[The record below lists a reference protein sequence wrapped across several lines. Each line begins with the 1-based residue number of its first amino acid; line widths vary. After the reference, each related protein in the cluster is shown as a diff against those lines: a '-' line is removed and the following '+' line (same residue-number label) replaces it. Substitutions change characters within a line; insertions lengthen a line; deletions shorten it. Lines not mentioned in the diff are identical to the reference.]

1 MNEVQT
7 MAKAGE
13 NIGTAVGT
21 ALMTARQGATVAS
34 KNSAAASRRLAR
46 STAAQ
51 TRRKLA
57 ESGIGRAQLRELQNA
72 FAESLWRARHELASK
87 IEPSTRRRTSRLRLL
102 MAIAMVAAVA
112 GAIASVISKRPLQ
125 LQEAE
130 RDRRSRAPDHADLM
144 GNGAQAYP
152 PEPSQTEP
160 SRPTSAAHQTTG
172 RGLTGGNS
180 SPS

>member
-13 NIGTAVGT
+13 NIGAAVGT

-34 KNSAAASRRLAR
+34 KTSAAASRRLAR

-57 ESGIGRAQLRELQNA
+57 ESGIDRAQLRELQDA

-87 IEPSTRRRTSRLRLL
+87 IEPPTRRRTPRLRLL

-112 GAIASVISKRPLQ
+112 GAIASVISKRPLR

-130 RDRRSRAPDHADLM
+130 RDRRQQDRADLM
-144 GNGAQAYP
+144 GNGAPTYP
-152 PEPSQTEP
+152 PEPSEAEP

-172 RGLTGGNS
+172 RGLTGPNS